1 MGRAFSRAAHA
12 GAGGQRGA
20 AGSQDEAC
28 GETAPTGGHDPHG
41 VASELSVTQSSRLSA
56 EGPHQKGEKAAEK
69 KKPPV
74 PKIVIT
80 GPSEDSASLTSL
92 KDLPEPRAIRDVAN
106 RGPYRAHRQPSTVE
120 AYRSPPRPAAP
131 AASETGN

>member
-1 MGRAFSRAAHA
+1 AGLLAARAA
-12 GAGGQRGA
+12 A
-20 AGSQDEAC
+20 ASLPSPALAFR
-28 GETAPTGGHDPHG
+28 TLDPHG
-41 VASELSVTQSSRLSA
+41 AFLSVPL
-56 EGPHQKGEKAAEK
+56 GEKAAEK